1 MAAADRDAIC
11 NRLSDLTGLPVLD
24 GWSPGGTLWSRGIRF
39 TNGPF
44 LDIHNLP
51 PDGLEPEPSLLLRGG
66 LREAETLVRHR
77 GWRLTT
83 NLRSD
88 MPQEVAS
95 PWSLGY
101 FDRGQGVLSKIGLIE
116 YEIDPAMCGNAEFA
130 GKLFAPDSAPAAGA
144 ILERIWIGTED
155 VDRAEADLACL
166 GFRPAGEFSSVG
178 QPAVGRRLRGETGD
192 VVLCE
197 GGGGVLRLDI
207 AAARETT
214 VLRFVGVTAVLTG
227 GGPSLAAA

>member
-1 MAAADRDAIC
+1 M
-11 NRLSDLTGLPVLD
+11 TGLPVLD

-39 TNGPF
+39 ANGPF

-51 PDGLEPEPSLLLRGG
+51 PEGPAPQPSLLLRGE
-66 LREAETLVRHR
+66 LREAVSLARHR
-77 GWRLTT
+77 GWHFTT
-83 NLRSD
+83 SLRSE
-88 MPQEVAS
+88 MPEEEAS

-101 FDRGQGVLSKIGLIE
+101 FSRDQGVLSRTGLIE
-116 YEIDPAMCGNAEFA
+116 YEIDPATCGNAEFA
-130 GKLFAPDSAPAAGA
+130 GKLFALDSAPAAGA
-144 ILERIWIGTED
+144 ILERIWIGTGD

-166 GFRPAGEFSSVG
+166 GFRPAGEFRSAG
-178 QPAVGRRLRGETGD
+178 QPAVGRLLCGETGD

-207 AAARETT
+207 AAARQTT
-214 VLRFVGVTAVLTG
+214 VLRFVGVTAVLTS

>member
-1 MAAADRDAIC
+1 M
-11 NRLSDLTGLPVLD
+11 SVLD

-39 TNGPF
+39 ANGPF

-51 PDGLEPEPSLLLRGG
+51 PEGSEPEPSLLLRGE
-66 LREAETLVRHR
+66 LRVAQTLARHR
-77 GWRLTT
+77 GWRFTA

-101 FDRGQGVLSKIGLIE
+101 FGRGQGVLSKIGLIE
-116 YEIDPAMCGNAEFA
+116 YEIDPATCGNAEFA
-130 GKLFAPDSAPAAGA
+130 GKLFALDSAPAACA

-155 VDRAEADLACL
+155 VGRAEADLACL
-166 GFRPAGEFSSVG
+166 GLRPTGEFRSEDP
-178 QPAVGRRLRGETGD
+178 PAVGRRLRGETGD

-214 VLRFVGVTAVLTG
+214 VLHFVGVTAVLKS
-227 GGPSLAAA
+227 GGPSLASA